1 MKRRPIALQ
10 TIFGALALCL
20 LWAPAFGAEPQA
32 NQSPQTGPSRDVET
46 EEIQSDGTPSISLT
60 WDATFASKYLFQGI
74 DYSDG
79 KPVIQ
84 PELAL
89 GVQGISVVL
98 WMNYDVDTNISNEYD
113 LYLQYGRQVGRLAVS
128 PGYAHYRYPN
138 RAGWDPSNELLVD
151 LSYDV
156 PLNPSVSFHYDY
168 DAGDGSYTTLGLSHA
183 FPARVA
189 AFTLATNLFYQSSYY
204 ELTGI
209 PSWELTASTEYS
221 LPLAR
226 VGLAVSRFQT
236 WENGDFAGKAAV
248 PASWLLFFNVAQ
260 DF

>member
-1 MKRRPIALQ
+1 MKSRAIAFR
-10 TIFGALALCL
+10 TIVGALAPWL
-20 LWAPAFGAEPQA
+20 LWAHAFGAEPQA
-32 NQSPQTGPSRDVET
+32 NQSTPNGPTSDVGT
-46 EEIQSDGTPSISLT
+46 EELQSDGTSSISLA

-74 DYSDG
+74 DYSGG

-89 GVQGISVVL
+89 GVQGFSVTL
-98 WMNYDVDTNISNEYD
+98 WMNYDVDTNVSNEYD
-113 LYLQYGRQVGRLAVS
+113 LYFQYGWEIGRLAVS

-138 RAGWDPSNELLVD
+138 REGWDPSNEVLVD
-151 LSYDV
+151 LSYDAR
-156 PLNPSVSFHYDY
+156 LNPSVSFHYDY
-168 DAGDGSYTTLGLSHA
+168 DAGAGSYTTLGLSHE
-183 FPARVA
+183 FPAPVA
-189 AFTLATNLFYQSSYY
+189 TFSLATNLFYQSSYY

-209 PSWELTASTEYS
+209 PAWELTASTEYS

-236 WENGDFAGKAAV
+236 WENGDFAGDAAV